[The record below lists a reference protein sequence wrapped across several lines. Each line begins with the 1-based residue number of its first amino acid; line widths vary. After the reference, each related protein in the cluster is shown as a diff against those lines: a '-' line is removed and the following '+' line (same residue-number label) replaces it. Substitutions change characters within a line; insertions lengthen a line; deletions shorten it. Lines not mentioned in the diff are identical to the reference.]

1 VPAPIAGLFVGE
13 YHVGGAAVASS
24 GDPMT
29 DMAQRPGAGLF
40 EPPPIGD
47 PPWPS
52 SARYG
57 LPGDRRR
64 VAYASRRA
72 WIGAERLYTRAAPT
86 REWAHEL
93 LPGSWAM
100 VSPYSLLGTER
111 YGPRFAGAPRLTL
124 AAKPVRATHRFA
136 GWALTSPPGT
146 LMPSKRTRP
155 APRCRGP
162 HETLCRPALAVPT
175 SNSRALQR
183 KCLPLPA

>member
-1 VPAPIAGLFVGE
+1 
-13 YHVGGAAVASS
+13 
-24 GDPMT
+24 
-29 DMAQRPGAGLF
+29 MAQRPDAGLF

-111 YGPRFAGAPRLTL
+111 YGPRFAGAPRL
-124 AAKPVRATHRFA
+124 
-136 GWALTSPPGT
+136 
-146 LMPSKRTRP
+146 
-155 APRCRGP
+155 
-162 HETLCRPALAVPT
+162 
-175 SNSRALQR
+175 
-183 KCLPLPA
+183 